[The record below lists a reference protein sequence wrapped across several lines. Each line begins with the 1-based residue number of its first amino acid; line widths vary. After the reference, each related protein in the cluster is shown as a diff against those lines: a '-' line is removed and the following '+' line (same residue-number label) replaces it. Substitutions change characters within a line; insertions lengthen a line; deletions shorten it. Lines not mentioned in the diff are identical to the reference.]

1 MQFFRKLLLLFFF
14 LFLTIGTLWAQSTIP
29 DYYKTNK
36 QFSHSLRQIIKKAG
50 LDGIYPSVD
59 GDQPISFAVIDLN
72 GPAPV
77 IGGVHMQHY
86 IYPASVYKMYVGM
99 EVLKQISE
107 GKYSLYQEHV
117 ITNPHNIVDRVKE
130 IRDDPR
136 PLLQP
141 GDTVTINYLLH
152 LMITRSDNSAANIM
166 IDVATRPK
174 INKTMDANGW
184 KGSEVTRKFLDRKYE
199 EPGYK
204 KIRGTETSAL
214 DAADFMYKIN
224 TNKLINPWVS
234 MEMKNLLGGQLDTTK
249 VAAGLP
255 KNVMFY
261 HKTGWWNMFTNDVG
275 IVDDGH
281 IHYIIALF
289 TPLHEEQADPKMK
302 KVSRLVYKL
311 IKKRDASYP

>member
-1 MQFFRKLLLLFFF
+1 MKQLF
-14 LFLTIGTLWAQSTIP
+14 LFLFSILFLSVNPIWAQHSIP
-29 DYYKTNK
+29 KYYQQDEQFTK
-36 QFSHSLRQIIKKAG
+36 QLHQIIKKAG

-72 GPAPV
+72 GSQP
-77 IGGVHMQHY
+77 ILGGVHMQHY

-99 EVLKQISE
+99 EVLKQVSE
-107 GKYSLYQEHV
+107 GKYSLYQQRV
-117 ITNPHNIVDRVKE
+117 INNPHNIVDSVKE
-130 IRDDPR
+130 ILDDPR

-141 GDTVTINYLLH
+141 KDTVTINYLLH

-166 IDVATRPK
+166 IDVATRPQ
-174 INKTMDANGW
+174 INATIHAMGW
-184 KGSEVTRKFLDRKYE
+184 QGSEVTRKFLDRKYE

-214 DAADFMYKIN
+214 DAADFMYKVEE
-224 TNKLINPWVS
+224 NKLVNPWVS
-234 MEMKNLLGGQLDTTK
+234 MEMKNLLGSQLDTTK

-281 IHYIIALF
+281 IRYIIALF

-302 KVSRLVYKL
+302 KVSRLVYEL
-311 IKKRDASYP
+311 MKKSYAAAE